1 MADKKKVVINLPNTL
16 YNEIN
21 EIIKKDSQ
29 KRSEFF
35 REAIILYIEERKK
48 QIKMDEMK
56 KGYIEMAN
64 INRDYAEQGFEQDVK
79 DLKNYE
85 AMLSESDFPNDTR
98 DSKRGDIFYAD
109 LSPVVGSEQGGIRPV
124 IVIQNNIGNKYSPTV
139 IIAAITSQINKAK
152 LPTHVEISSE
162 DYGLNKDSVVL
173 LEQIRTL
180 DKRRLKEKI
189 GHMIDED
196 MKKVD
201 TAILVSMALN

>member
-79 DLKNYE
+79 DLK
-85 AMLSESDFPNDTR
+85 
-98 DSKRGDIFYAD
+98 
-109 LSPVVGSEQGGIRPV
+109 
-124 IVIQNNIGNKYSPTV
+124 
-139 IIAAITSQINKAK
+139 K
-152 LPTHVEISSE
+152 L
-162 DYGLNKDSVVL
+162 
-173 LEQIRTL
+173 
-180 DKRRLKEKI
+180 
-189 GHMIDED
+189 
-196 MKKVD
+196 
-201 TAILVSMALN
+201 

>member
-85 AMLSESDFPNDTR
+85 AMLSESDFPNDTT
-98 DSKRGDIFYAD
+98 DSK
-109 LSPVVGSEQGGIRPV
+109 
-124 IVIQNNIGNKYSPTV
+124 
-139 IIAAITSQINKAK
+139 
-152 LPTHVEISSE
+152 
-162 DYGLNKDSVVL
+162 
-173 LEQIRTL
+173 
-180 DKRRLKEKI
+180 KRRY
-189 GHMIDED
+189 
-196 MKKVD
+196 
-201 TAILVSMALN
+201 ILC

>member
-64 INRDYAEQGFEQDVK
+64 INRNYAEQGFEQDVK

-85 AMLSESDFPNDTR
+85 AMLSENDFPNDTT
-98 DSKRGDIFYAD
+98 DSK
-109 LSPVVGSEQGGIRPV
+109 
-124 IVIQNNIGNKYSPTV
+124 
-139 IIAAITSQINKAK
+139 
-152 LPTHVEISSE
+152 
-162 DYGLNKDSVVL
+162 
-173 LEQIRTL
+173 
-180 DKRRLKEKI
+180 KRRY
-189 GHMIDED
+189 
-196 MKKVD
+196 
-201 TAILVSMALN
+201 ILC